1 MHNEGNRTV
10 AHALLAALVSRAPL
24 TRSMVARAVG
34 VTPQAVGAWLRHGS
48 VPGRAVRHRLE
59 NLYGIRV
66 GEWDVLTQEADDADA
81 KAS

>member
-1 MHNEGNRTV
+1 MHNQGNRTV
-10 AHALLAALVSRAPL
+10 AHALLEALVSLAPL
-24 TRSMVARAVG
+24 TRSKVARAVG

-59 NLYGIRV
+59 DLYGIKV
-66 GEWDVLTQEADDADA
+66 GDWDTLIKDGEDSEQ

>member
-59 NLYGIRV
+59 DLYGIKV
-66 GEWDVLTQEADDADA
+66 GDWDTLVRDDCADQE

>member
-1 MHNEGNRTV
+1 MHNSGNRTV

-59 NLYGIRV
+59 DLYGIKV
-66 GEWDVLTQEADDADA
+66 GDWDTLVRDDDVDQE

>member
-1 MHNEGNRTV
+1 MHNSGNRTV

-59 NLYGIRV
+59 DLYGIKV
-66 GEWDVLTQEADDADA
+66 GDWDTLVRDEGADQE